1 MHLKLNSC
9 KLCRQQSTSQC
20 KDIHTDMTQKQLM
33 FIYDLNKIGNSL
45 ICIPKFT
52 AAAHVAHFMKPFP
65 QWVCNINEPP
75 QQMFL
80 RCACS
85 QHEMF
90 KNSATTSPLLNSH
103 DEMQKCVIYLC
114 ATMWHETYDEM
125 LKILTSMFRLE
136 PVPLK
141 TSGAR
146 QINKCRQKKHACAYP
161 SHYDENFLSHFLSL
175 YNFLSAH
182 TDIKQIR
189 LHTNPQCLRFNNK
202 HA

>member
-1 MHLKLNSC
+1 MML
-9 KLCRQQSTSQC
+9 
-20 KDIHTDMTQKQLM
+20 
-33 FIYDLNKIGNSL
+33 IYDLNKIGNSL
-45 ICIPKFT
+45 ICIHKFT

-141 TSGAR
+141 TLGAR
-146 QINKCRQKKHACAYP
+146 QINKCRHKNMHVHTPVTMMRISYHI
-161 SHYDENFLSHFLSL
+161 SYHYIIFICTYS
-175 YNFLSAH
+175 
-182 TDIKQIR
+182 IK
-189 LHTNPQCLRFNNK
+189 
-202 HA
+202 

>member
-1 MHLKLNSC
+1 MHLKLSSC

-65 QWVCNINEPP
+65 QWVYNINEPP
-75 QQMFL
+75 QQMLL

-146 QINKCRQKKHACAYP
+146 QINKCRHKNMHVHTPVTMMRTSYHI
-161 SHYDENFLSHFLSL
+161 SYHYIF
-175 YNFLSAH
+175 Y
-182 TDIKQIR
+182 
-189 LHTNPQCLRFNNK
+189 LHIQT
-202 HA
+202 